1 MPRPRKNLDEFR
13 AEIELRVTNGQTQ
26 KEICSYLATEGLR
39 VSRNTLSARCVA
51 WEAIRYSK
59 TSVSEPALVSAVE
72 TAFHTTH
79 HNDETIARNITT
91 QGIPTTQSQVK
102 KVRLAHGW
110 RRRANND
117 DQLATTRAETFTL
130 AFIGTDFPRSEMH
143 AHEVH
148 SHEIH
153 AP

>member
-1 MPRPRKNLDEFR
+1 M
-13 AEIELRVTNGQTQ
+13 
-26 KEICSYLATEGLR
+26 
-39 VSRNTLSARCVA
+39 
-51 WEAIRYSK
+51 
-59 TSVSEPALVSAVE
+59 VSAVE
-72 TAFHTTH
+72 TDFHTSH